1 MCGSVNQVP
10 MNIYD
15 MMKQLKN
22 FQKGFEEVKESLRMR
37 KEIIEREGVEV
48 VFNGLGE
55 IVDLDVKE
63 ERLRENW
70 AELKPILIDLLNQ
83 AQGISRD
90 IAKEEFNKRF
100 GGLLGGLG
108 LGF

>member
-1 MCGSVNQVP
+1 
-10 MNIYD
+10 MNIYN

-22 FQKGFEEVKESLRMR
+22 LQQGFEETKEVLRSR

-48 VFNGLGE
+48 IFNGLGE
-55 IVDLDVKE
+55 IVNIEVRDEELRNSW
-63 ERLRENW
+63 ERL
-70 AELKPILIDLLNQ
+70 KPVLIDLINQ
-83 AQGISRD
+83 AQDISRD
-90 IAKEEFNKRF
+90 MAKEEFNRRF